1 MEKEMIIESLDKFI
15 SNIDVIQAESGP
27 KSNDFVKWVRDVK
40 QFIEKAFGA
49 EHPQLR
55 ALRKIDYYPKQFDIL
70 SSESAFKKAW
80 IEGLMQAKAI
90 LEGLR
95 TDVAGVLP
103 KEEKQEEVKEK
114 VKTVVEEPQSVDIKT
129 ETVINKPAP
138 QEPPDAAPDMDIEIV
153 KPVEIVEEIIAKNV
167 EETPVKNKVKA
178 EEKKESV
185 MKKGKKVLL
194 VNIQDAKLNENIFMF
209 IKNMGYEPVVVDHST
224 EGDSF
229 ITDVMSSS
237 IDEEAAY
244 AIIHWNGDVE
254 CGGKKLP
261 KPCAIFSTGYYVAKL
276 TNKKVLI
283 ITYDDIYSND
293 ENYKGLNFLVIDDI
307 YELMELKLAK
317 EMDAA
322 GLNIDFNFLKKK

>member
-70 SSESAFKKAW
+70 SSEAAFKKAW
-80 IEGLMQAKAI
+80 VEGLMQAKAI

-95 TDVAGVLP
+95 TDVAGVP
-103 KEEKQEEVKEK
+103 PAEEKREK
-114 VKTVVEEPQSVDIKT
+114 VKTVEEPQIADVKVKT
-129 ETVINKPAP
+129 EPVINNPAP
-138 QEPPDAAPDMDIEIV
+138 PKPPDDIPDLAVEIV
-153 KPVEIVEEIIAKNV
+153 KTADAV
-167 EETPVKNKVKA
+167 EETPSKNEETHAKNKVKA
-178 EEKKESV
+178 EEKKEPV

-224 EGDSF
+224 EGDAF
-229 ITDVMSSS
+229 ITDVMNSSV
-237 IDEEAAY
+237 DEDAVY
-244 AIIHWNGDVE
+244 AIIHWSGDIE

-283 ITYDDIYSND
+283 ITHGDIESD
-293 ENYKGLNFLVIDDI
+293 ENYKGLDFLVIDDI